1 MAAPST
7 PLAADAT
14 ATTPPD
20 VDVGLG
26 IDGDR
31 IKDPYYYHLLG
42 VKGNASEAELKK
54 AYRKLAIKFH
64 PDKNPDNPDAASK
77 FQEISEAYT
86 ILSDPNSRVT
96 YDKYGKQSALG
107 EAGGEERMPDP
118 GEVFSQMFGGKA
130 FEDWIGEISLGKE
143 VSKAFAQAEEEEEE
157 AAAEEAK
164 AAAASGASTPQQSA
178 IPSEPHVEKPAAA
191 AAAASPSPASPA
203 GSTFSPQSTSRPA
216 STTAPTAGA
225 ASTAAADSTASSSTK
240 PAKSHLAGKPPKLS
254 AEQKQKAYEEEKKSW
269 EEKRKRIETL
279 AEKLRD
285 RVRPFVDARN
295 PGDKDDP
302 ETKRFAER
310 MREETRDLAME
321 SFGVELCHL
330 LGEIYMQKAT
340 TYIRLHRKP
349 SANLLGLPGWWSRVK
364 EKGATLKEGW
374 SFLSTGL
381 DVQRAMLDMEKR
393 QEKGDLGEEEMRR
406 LEMEMSGTLLLV
418 AWKGSKFELSA
429 VLRQVVDLALTKESP
444 QVTEAMLMNRAK
456 AILFIGAIL
465 KAVQPEEG
473 DDERRELERL
483 VAEAQQRRK
492 ERKAGKNKEK
502 EKAAAA
508 GAASSPAVG
517 AAEAKASV
525 EEEKTKAM
533 STQPT
538 NHFTQAPHKLL
549 SVPGPVEVSDEVLY
563 ANAHPSM
570 SHVSPAF
577 APVFGDCLRM
587 LRKLLYTEKGQPF
600 IIAGSGTLGWDLVA
614 ANLIERDQK
623 ALVLNTGY
631 FGDAFADC
639 LETYGAKVDQVGAP
653 VGGRPTMQQ
662 VEEAL
667 KKEKYAVLTFTHVDT
682 STGVLSDAK
691 AIAETVRRVSPDTLI
706 VLDGV
711 CAVASEEIRMDEWK
725 IDVVVG
731 ASQKGISV
739 PPGLSITALSQKAL
753 SVLENRKTPVSS
765 YFANYKR
772 WLPVMESYEKG
783 TPAYFATPSVN
794 LIYALEASLKTIVS
808 GPVSLE
814 DRFRMHKEAAQK
826 FRDATLK
833 LGFKLV
839 ATEEGGA
846 ANGMTALYVPEDV
859 QPPAL
864 IGALAER
871 GIVIAGGLHKDIKTK
886 YIRFGHMGVS
896 VVERPTDATKILNAL
911 QESLAAVAPATSAAA
926 AAAKKTV

>member
-7 PLAADAT
+7 PLASDA
-14 ATTPPD
+14 ATTAQPD

-26 IDGDR
+26 IDGDK

-178 IPSEPHVEKPAAA
+178 IHSEPHVEKPAAAAAA

-203 GSTFSPQSTSRPA
+203 GSTFSPEATSRPA

-225 ASTAAADSTASSSTK
+225 ASTASSSTK
-240 PAKSHLAGKPPKLS
+240 PPKSHLAGKSPKLT

-285 RVRPFVDARN
+285 RVRPFVEARN

-429 VLRQVVDLALTKESP
+429 VLRQVVDVALTKESP
-444 QVTEAMLMNRAK
+444 QVTDAMLMNRAK

-483 VAEAQQRRK
+483 VSEAQQRRK
-492 ERKAGKNKEK
+492 ERKAGKHKEK
-502 EKAAAA
+502 EKAAA
-508 GAASSPAVG
+508 GVASSPAVG
-517 AAEAKASV
+517 AAEAKAPV
-525 EEEKTKAM
+525 EEEK
-533 STQPT
+533 
-538 NHFTQAPHKLL
+538 
-549 SVPGPVEVSDEVLY
+549 
-563 ANAHPSM
+563 
-570 SHVSPAF
+570 
-577 APVFGDCLRM
+577 
-587 LRKLLYTEKGQPF
+587 
-600 IIAGSGTLGWDLVA
+600 
-614 ANLIERDQK
+614 
-623 ALVLNTGY
+623 
-631 FGDAFADC
+631 
-639 LETYGAKVDQVGAP
+639 
-653 VGGRPTMQQ
+653 
-662 VEEAL
+662 
-667 KKEKYAVLTFTHVDT
+667 
-682 STGVLSDAK
+682 AK
-691 AIAETVRRVSPDTLI
+691 A
-706 VLDGV
+706 
-711 CAVASEEIRMDEWK
+711 
-725 IDVVVG
+725 
-731 ASQKGISV
+731 
-739 PPGLSITALSQKAL
+739 
-753 SVLENRKTPVSS
+753 
-765 YFANYKR
+765 
-772 WLPVMESYEKG
+772 
-783 TPAYFATPSVN
+783 
-794 LIYALEASLKTIVS
+794 
-808 GPVSLE
+808 
-814 DRFRMHKEAAQK
+814 
-826 FRDATLK
+826 
-833 LGFKLV
+833 
-839 ATEEGGA
+839 
-846 ANGMTALYVPEDV
+846 
-859 QPPAL
+859 
-864 IGALAER
+864 
-871 GIVIAGGLHKDIKTK
+871 
-886 YIRFGHMGVS
+886 
-896 VVERPTDATKILNAL
+896 
-911 QESLAAVAPATSAAA
+911 
-926 AAAKKTV
+926 

>member
-7 PLAADAT
+7 PPAADPTAT
-14 ATTPPD
+14 AQSD

-26 IDGDR
+26 IDGDK

-54 AYRKLAIKFH
+54 AYRKLAVKFH

-157 AAAEEAK
+157 AADETK
-164 AAAASGASTPQQSA
+164 AAAASGASTPRQGA
-178 IPSEPHVEKPAAA
+178 IHSEPHIEKPAAA
-191 AAAASPSPASPA
+191 AASSSPASSA
-203 GSTFSPQSTSRPA
+203 GSAFSPGSTSQPA

-240 PAKSHLAGKPPKLS
+240 PSKSNLTGKPPKLT
-254 AEQKQKAYEEEKKSW
+254 EQQKQKAYEEEKKSW

-364 EKGATLKEGW
+364 EKSATLKEGW

-444 QVTEAMLMNRAK
+444 QITDAMLMNRAK

-465 KAVQPEEG
+465 KAVHPEEG

-492 ERKAGKNKEK
+492 ERKAGKHKEK
-502 EKAAAA
+502 EKVAA
-508 GAASSPAVG
+508 GAASPAAG

-525 EEEKTKAM
+525 EEEKPPKA
-533 STQPT
+533 
-538 NHFTQAPHKLL
+538 
-549 SVPGPVEVSDEVLY
+549 
-563 ANAHPSM
+563 
-570 SHVSPAF
+570 
-577 APVFGDCLRM
+577 
-587 LRKLLYTEKGQPF
+587 
-600 IIAGSGTLGWDLVA
+600 
-614 ANLIERDQK
+614 
-623 ALVLNTGY
+623 
-631 FGDAFADC
+631 
-639 LETYGAKVDQVGAP
+639 
-653 VGGRPTMQQ
+653 
-662 VEEAL
+662 
-667 KKEKYAVLTFTHVDT
+667 
-682 STGVLSDAK
+682 
-691 AIAETVRRVSPDTLI
+691 
-706 VLDGV
+706 
-711 CAVASEEIRMDEWK
+711 
-725 IDVVVG
+725 
-731 ASQKGISV
+731 
-739 PPGLSITALSQKAL
+739 
-753 SVLENRKTPVSS
+753 
-765 YFANYKR
+765 
-772 WLPVMESYEKG
+772 
-783 TPAYFATPSVN
+783 
-794 LIYALEASLKTIVS
+794 
-808 GPVSLE
+808 
-814 DRFRMHKEAAQK
+814 
-826 FRDATLK
+826 
-833 LGFKLV
+833 
-839 ATEEGGA
+839 
-846 ANGMTALYVPEDV
+846 
-859 QPPAL
+859 
-864 IGALAER
+864 
-871 GIVIAGGLHKDIKTK
+871 
-886 YIRFGHMGVS
+886 
-896 VVERPTDATKILNAL
+896 
-911 QESLAAVAPATSAAA
+911 
-926 AAAKKTV
+926 